1 MHSADSLRDRYL
13 HGFSTPGEI
22 NAIALV
28 YARLKNLPYPS
39 ALEEVHDGLGI
50 GLVEDRDDPAGSFP
64 WQEVSRSLVPLG
76 RQWINGI

>member
-1 MHSADSLRDRYL
+1 MHSAESLRDRYL
-13 HGFSTPGEI
+13 QGISTPGEI
-22 NAIALV
+22 NAIARI
-28 YARLKNLPYPS
+28 YARLKNLPYPN